1 MFSWSIVDAF
11 RYFAEDNR
19 SHPLKE
25 FTTPFMTRN
34 RSKELESL
42 RWVTRHE
49 PHLDRCASAWLIK
62 RFIDQ
67 DARFEFISREDPIP
81 VGAIPFVL
89 PKAEINPVE
98 GVKTTFDTL
107 MEKYQVKDPIV
118 SLIQD
123 IINDFEVDAEE
134 DPARVRLLETVGVFK
149 IVRGLARIS
158 KTDDEI
164 ISKAFVVFDSLYAQL
179 LSEAKEKADRLK

>member
-1 MFSWSIVDAF
+1 MDAF
-11 RYFAEDNR
+11 RYFAEDNQG
-19 SHPLKE
+19 HPLKE
-25 FTTPFMTRN
+25 FTTPFMIRN
-34 RSKELESL
+34 RSKDVESL

-49 PHLDRCASAWLIK
+49 PHLDRCASAWLIT

-67 DARFEFISREDPIP
+67 EARFEFIGREDPVP
-81 VGAIPFVL
+81 TGAIPFVL

-98 GVKTTFDTL
+98 GVKTTFDVL
-107 MEKYQVKDPIV
+107 IEKYSVKDPIA
-118 SLIQD
+118 SLIRD
-123 IINDFEVDAEE
+123 IIHDFEVDAKE
-134 DPARVRLLETVGVFK
+134 DPTRTRLRETVGVFK